1 MAKGTGGFFKG
12 EALTN
17 FESDYSKGILLYLNF
32 LNEKRLCKFFV
43 GLPGIS
49 FPM

>member
-1 MAKGTGGFFKG
+1 MAKGTGGFFER

-32 LNEKRLCKFFV
+32 LKQKRFSKFFV
-43 GLPGIS
+43 DLFGIGFS
-49 FPM
+49 M